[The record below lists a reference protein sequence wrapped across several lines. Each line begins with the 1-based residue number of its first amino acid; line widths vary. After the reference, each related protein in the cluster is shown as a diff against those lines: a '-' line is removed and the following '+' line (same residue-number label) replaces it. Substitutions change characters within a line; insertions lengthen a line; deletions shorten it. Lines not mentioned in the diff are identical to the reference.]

1 MINLRTLFGAM
12 LLTGILASCGGSTE
26 PEKQDK
32 EAEQTCLYRYV
43 DNNSSINFTAFKF
56 TDKTAVKGS
65 FTAFEIEGLKKSD
78 DPKKL
83 IESLSFS
90 IPVTNAS
97 TDNEERDG
105 KIQTSFFQTF
115 KTEKI
120 TGKVKSLG
128 ENGDAS
134 VLIKM
139 NAIEKEVMGKYTLN
153 EGMFNFKATIDLNDW
168 NGQEAIKALNTKC
181 KDLHTGPDGK
191 SMLWSEVE
199 IEFATQLLNDCD

>member
-1 MINLRTLFGAM
+1 MINFRTLFGAM
-12 LLTGILASCGGSTE
+12 LLTGILASCGGSAE
-26 PEKQDK
+26 PEKQEK
-32 EAEQTCLYRYV
+32 EAEKICFYRYI

-168 NGQEAIKALNTKC
+168 NGQEAIKALNNKC